1 MNENGILK
9 IILQRLG
16 PGAAIPTIATQ
27 LQGVLLDISNRADF
41 LTAES
46 LLETVAGQA
55 EYTQPVNLKSIYE
68 IAHVNGPILDKKTY
82 QQYLKANEDGTV
94 QSGKPDNYAIRH
106 QKIYLWPK
114 PDQVYSLKIDY
125 SMVHPQ
131 VFTDI
136 LFGADF
142 HEAIFE
148 GILAQL
154 WREKNQ
160 GIDESQNSHK
170 TAFEAEIEKLIA
182 NLDGDP
188 ALVEYRDI

>member
-16 PGAAIPTIATQ
+16 PGAAIPTITTQ

-46 LLETVAGQA
+46 LLDTVAAQA
-55 EYTQPVNLKSIYE
+55 EYTPPQNLKSIYE
-68 IAHVNGPILDKKTY
+68 ITIVNGPILDKKTY
-82 QQYLKANEDGTV
+82 REYLKAIEDGTAL
-94 QSGKPDNYAIRH
+94 SGKPANYAIRH
-106 QKIYLWPK
+106 QKVYLWPI

-131 VFTDI
+131 VFTNI

-142 HEAIFE
+142 HEAVFE
-148 GILAQL
+148 GVLAQL
-154 WREKNQ
+154 WREKNP
-160 GIDESQNSHK
+160 GIDDGENTHK